1 MSLIH
6 EPTWTAKGKPEILLK
21 AMRAAGAL
29 YTRTPRAASFILQTL
44 NSVRDTLLA
53 DLVNLANCE

>member
-1 MSLIH
+1 MALIH
-6 EPTWTAKGKPEILLK
+6 EPTWSAEGKPEILLK

-53 DLVNLANCE
+53 DLVILTSCK